1 MIKIKKRSKTKVIL
15 LVAVPLLVIAGGLAV
30 YFSQTNKQAVIG
42 AAKTSVEKERRVN
55 VVNTDKPTSG
65 EIKAGKDIKKE
76 TIIGSSGSDS
86 AGSNTGAANPIAVT
100 ISAANQNGEVLQIRA
115 FGDIVTNGGLCQLTL
130 TKGSNSITKSAPT
143 QAAANISTCQ
153 GFDIPMSE
161 LSSGTWELKVI
172 VSDGSR
178 SGTAIKKIELT

>member
-1 MIKIKKRSKTKVIL
+1 M
-15 LVAVPLLVIAGGLAV
+15 
-30 YFSQTNKQAVIG
+30 IG

-76 TIIGSSGSDS
+76 TIIGGSDS

-130 TKGSNSITKSAPT
+130 TKGSSSITKSAPT

-172 VSDGSR
+172 ISDGSR
-178 SGTAIKKIELT
+178 SGAAIKKIELT